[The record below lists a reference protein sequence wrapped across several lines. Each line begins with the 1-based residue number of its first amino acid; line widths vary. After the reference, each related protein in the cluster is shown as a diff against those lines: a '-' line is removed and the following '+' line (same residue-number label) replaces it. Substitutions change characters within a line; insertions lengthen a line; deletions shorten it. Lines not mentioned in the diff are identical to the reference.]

1 MSNQPQAS
9 VRKSPTWTPPAGS
22 LSAVGEPPPP
32 STRSTLPQEGPGSCC
47 VCVCQW
53 PWCHLHSSPSPAS
66 PVPGHPHQLQTLGQ
80 WIDSMLHLYG
90 GFLSFQTTVRTSVFY
105 TAIPFCK
112 LEASNWDDSAEQKW
126 VRVMT
131 SEVFLG
137 QRYWLRVSCLTVLW
151 ETSKEHHSQFGVF
164 KEGSSPQRGRS
175 FTARIGFY
183 RNLVYIG
190 KADRGEEE
198 EGEGQE
204 GKRTS
209 QTRKIDVSLSI

>member
-9 VRKSPTWTPPAGS
+9 VRKSTAWTLPAGS
-22 LSAVGEPPPP
+22 LSAMGEPLPP
-32 STRSTLPQEGPGSCC
+32 STRSMLPQERPRNCC

-53 PWCHLHSSPSPAS
+53 PWCHLHSSPSPAP
-66 PVPGHPHQLQTLGQ
+66 PVRGHPHQQQTLGQ
-80 WIDSMLHLYG
+80 WIDSMFRLCG
-90 GFLSFQTTVRTSVFY
+90 GFLSIQMTVRTSVFY
-105 TAIPFCK
+105 TTIPFCK

-137 QRYWLRVSCLTVLW
+137 QKYWLWVSCLTVLW

-175 FTARIGFY
+175 LQSVLAFIKT
-183 RNLVYIG
+183 LCTLG
-190 KADRGEEE
+190 KLIEVRKRREKDKKANALAK
-198 EGEGQE
+198 Q
-204 GKRTS
+204 GK
-209 QTRKIDVSLSI
+209 KDVPLSV

>member
-22 LSAVGEPPPP
+22 LTAVGEPPPLF
-32 STRSTLPQEGPGSCC
+32 TRSTLPQEGPRSCC

-53 PWCHLHSSPSPAS
+53 PWCHLHSSPSPA
-66 PVPGHPHQLQTLGQ
+66 PPMRGHPHQLQTLGQ

-105 TAIPFCK
+105 TTTPFCK

-126 VRVMT
+126 VRVRT

-137 QRYWLRVSCLTVLW
+137 QKYWLRVSCLTVLW

-175 FTARIGFY
+175 LQPVLAFIKT
-183 RNLVYIG
+183 LCTLG
-190 KADRGEEE
+190 KLIEVRKRRE
-198 EGEGQE
+198 EGQE
-204 GKRTS
+204 GKSTS
-209 QTRKIDVSLSI
+209 QTRKKDVSLSI